1 MSTSIQDIVARMLRP
16 LSRRIRLMVGRAVI
30 TALDDSGGMQVAQ
43 VRLLSGEVRDGVE
56 ILMQYGHSSLAPG
69 KPEGVYFALG
79 GDRDHGMLI
88 NVGTRSVRFKGLRPG
103 ESVLHDDQGQ
113 KVHLT
118 REGIVIETPLP
129 ITLRTPQKVRVE
141 APLLE
146 CTGEIKDRCDTDGR
160 TLESMRTAYD
170 GHTHRENDAGGET
183 NTPTQRML

>member
-1 MSTSIQDIVARMLRP
+1 MSTSIQDVVARMLRP
-16 LSRRIRLMVGRAVI
+16 LGRRIRLMVGRAVI

-88 NVGTRSVRFKGLRPG
+88 NIGSRSARFKGLRPG

-118 REGIVIETPLP
+118 REGIVIDGGGLPMLITNTP
-129 ITLRTPQKVRVE
+129 KVRMETSLDV
-141 APLLE
+141 
-146 CTGEIKDRCDTDGR
+146 TGEVKDRCDADGK
-160 TLESMRTAYD
+160 TMESMRTTYD
-170 GHTHRENDAGGET
+170 QHTHTGSGGQT
-183 NTPTQRML
+183 DQPTPKML